1 MYTSISDVFWIYFS
15 DEEKWPDDIT
25 CSPYCSAARSIR
37 HSTAHQRAYVR
48 ARGEGA
54 QAFALARPCSCAC
67 SRCSPRSCRPAP
79 RCERG
84 HPWPV
89 PCRGGRAHASLP
101 ATFYVLATYAGRA
114 SLERARPATMTAPAE
129 RPVSRVRGAH
139 DTTAVKETGASG
151 LACSTAARHRTARGA
166 RCRRG
171 RLRRSRVSFFFV
183 WGGRRSR
190 ECSAVRG
197 RRSRD
202 PECVSRR
209 VYWTY
214 GDKTD
219 KLKRFN

>member
-1 MYTSISDVFWIYFS
+1 MHTSISDVFWIYFS

-25 CSPYCSAARSIR
+25 CSPYCSAARLIR

-89 PCRGGRAHASLP
+89 PCRGGRARVSLP
-101 ATFYVLATYAGRA
+101 TTFCVLATYTGRA
-114 SLERARPATMTAPAE
+114 SLERARPATTTAPAE

-139 DTTAVKETGASG
+139 DATAVKETGASG
-151 LACSTAARHRTARGA
+151 LACFTAARHWTACGA

-171 RLRRSRVSFFFV
+171 GLRRSRVSFFLFGEEEGRGSV
-183 WGGRRSR
+183 WPYGEEGRGILN
-190 ECSAVRG
+190 A
-197 RRSRD
+197 
-202 PECVSRR
+202 
-209 VYWTY
+209 
-214 GDKTD
+214 
-219 KLKRFN
+219 